1 MNAPAAPRPRHRTSS
16 WPLPLFWLL
25 PLLFGVA
32 VGLYAAWLDS
42 DNQPADSG
50 RTAVVGVVSG
60 AVVAVLCYLL
70 GRGQAALPHELRAAA
85 YGAVCGCA
93 LGYLFSLSGWTALKA
108 SAGGLIAGLVMTAA
122 SFYVF
127 YVFHTHED

>member
-1 MNAPAAPRPRHRTSS
+1 MNAHVVPAPRHGRPSRRTGTS
-16 WPLPLFWLL
+16 L

-60 AVVAVLCYLL
+60 AVTAVVCYVL
-70 GRGQAALPHELRAAA
+70 GRVQAALPRELRAAA
-85 YGAVCGCA
+85 HGAVCGCA

-108 SAGGLIAGLVMTAA
+108 SAGGLVVGLAMSAA
-122 SFYVF
+122 FFYVF
-127 YVFHTHED
+127 YTRED